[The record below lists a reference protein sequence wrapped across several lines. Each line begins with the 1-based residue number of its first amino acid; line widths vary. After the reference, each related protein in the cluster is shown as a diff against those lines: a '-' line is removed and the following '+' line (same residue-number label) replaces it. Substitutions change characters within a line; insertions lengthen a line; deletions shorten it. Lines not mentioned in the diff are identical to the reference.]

1 MNKIYNKD
9 KVFLLT
15 TVMVCLSF
23 MTFVAMVFPALSYN
37 IEEKVVEISGIF
49 AVFGGMIEELNLTLS
64 FNILSLIGYL
74 LPLVVVGLGVKAF
87 NSKNKWLY
95 FMLSG
100 VSLISA
106 IIILLEGVIVG
117 GVNNLSNLTLAF
129 GPLLALLFMIVVFI
143 SSMVAG
149 MEKLKSNK

>member
-1 MNKIYNKD
+1 MKNTYNKD

-15 TVMVCLSF
+15 TLMVCLSF
-23 MTFVAMVFPALSYN
+23 MTFVVVVFPALSY
-37 IEEKVVEISGIF
+37 ETGETVVEISGIF
-49 AVFGGMIEELNLTLS
+49 AVFGGMVEELNITLS

-117 GVNNLSNLTLAF
+117 GLNNLSNLTLSF
-129 GPLLALLFMIVVFI
+129 GPVLASLFMIVVFI
-143 SSMVAG
+143 SSIFAG
-149 MEKLKSNK
+149 MEKLNSNK

>member
-37 IEEKVVEISGIF
+37 TEEKVVEISGIF

-100 VSLISA
+100 VSLISV

-117 GVNNLSNLTLAF
+117 GLNNLSNLTLAF

-143 SSMVAG
+143 SSIVAG